1 MKGYESDFHSDTI
14 TLVQFSGV
22 RSPKALYKSGPV
34 GTKTPDLWNHR
45 LRTLSSTDYNPA
57 YFQVEFVDYK
67 RAEEEVER
75 CGSEVTA
82 KDTTSL
88 DFSQPLPGTS

>member
-1 MKGYESDFHSDTI
+1 MSQISTIPSLWYSSRVLEAHKLYTNLDQLVHS
-14 TLVQFSGV
+14 
-22 RSPKALYKSGPV
+22 
-34 GTKTPDLWNHR
+34 KTPELWNHR
-45 LRTLSSTDYNPA
+45 LRTLSSTDYNPP
-57 YFQVEFVDYK
+57 YLQVEFVDYK